1 MSENQ
6 VCRRRRPHLQL
17 LRHPMLR
24 TLRRK
29 GHFTVE
35 QGKGKEYANKQLE
48 ESWDQI
54 DRVVTSICPDVP
66 LFFPRIILPHSAY
79 RGKTFRRPRR
89 KKITRKIKIE
99 RHPSTCDIGGQVDIN
114 ASDVNNVPSSS
125 DTSRDTGRNG
135 NIHHFK
141 ITKKKKNT

>member
-1 MSENQ
+1 MPENQ

-35 QGKGKEYANKQLE
+35 QGKRTRERSTRINGQKNRGAKLIELL
-48 ESWDQI
+48 
-54 DRVVTSICPDVP
+54 RVSVLTCHFSFRV
-66 LFFPRIILPHSAY
+66 LHRRHSAY
-79 RGKTFRRPRR
+79 RRETFRRPRR

-99 RHPSTCDIGGQVDIN
+99 KYPSACIMHGDQVDIN
-114 ASDVNNVPSSS
+114 APHVNNVPSSS
-125 DTSRDTGRNG
+125 DTSRDTGHDGGYQLFLQN
-135 NIHHFK
+135 N
-141 ITKKKKNT
+141 